1 MIFKKVF
8 WLTCSDKYYMNIQSE
23 KNHDNNNVGLKKQNT
38 WSSTDQCLVKL
49 MQGSAWSVRLV
60 KKNVLVVT
68 QDNLQI

>member
-38 WSSTDQCLVKL
+38 
-49 MQGSAWSVRLV
+49 
-60 KKNVLVVT
+60 
-68 QDNLQI
+68 